1 MLVQQDSNNKYCYTN
16 NGRTMAL
23 KYIDPDTQGI
33 HPYRE
38 VMTDEQW
45 DRMDRIIIEKS
56 DEEASLEELE
66 AYHDYCFDCISL
78 TLQTTLGVL
87 TLQ

>member
-1 MLVQQDSNNKYCYTN
+1 
-16 NGRTMAL
+16 MAL

-45 DRMDRIIIEKS
+45 DRMD
-56 DEEASLEELE
+56 
-66 AYHDYCFDCISL
+66 H
-78 TLQTTLGVL
+78 
-87 TLQ
+87 